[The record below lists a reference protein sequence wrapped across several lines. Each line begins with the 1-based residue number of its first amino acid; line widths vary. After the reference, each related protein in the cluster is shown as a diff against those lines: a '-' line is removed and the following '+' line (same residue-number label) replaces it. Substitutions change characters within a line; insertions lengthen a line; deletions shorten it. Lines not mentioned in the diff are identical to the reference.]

1 MDEETNETPSQI
13 ASNVEPV
20 DAREEVANA
29 GNHYL
34 VARPAVPV
42 PEDELSPEEERR
54 RSRVGNGTAADARRN
69 VDRGR
74 TANVHGERKG
84 LTRDEAQAPVARPPR
99 RRATPRGETN
109 ADGGRRR
116 RRLSPSSNVGFN
128 WRPSKPPSRRRRRR
142 GPSSSDTSAPG
153 FDPRPRRAPFRSRSP
168 YPWTRERR
176 LRTRGIITSSRDR
189 RCPCRRMNSRR
200 RRNGGARASGTES
213 PRTRD
218 ETSTED
224 GPRTRTRQP
233 PPRRDARG
241 RRCPRDTSASTTV
254 RREHPSAPSDVPKD
268 RRLSKTST
276 RSRTRTILRR
286 TPRATSTST
295 ISRGRR
301 VWRRKRRRRAGSRRW
316 RRRDRGAIRG
326 VRATRA
332 GRDRSNSPRGTSAR
346 VRARRVQLRAADAA
360 AAGLVATDAGVAAG
374 LRESSGDSPDKPPRK
389 TLDCVASPRGSE
401 ATPRSNL
408 RESAPPRQAPE
419 VYALTQTR
427 ARARRRK
434 ARARMLLGGTP
445 RGAGSERGRRDRD
458 GEIRVGGCHPGL
470 EVRLSRL
477 ARRLAERGAIVS
489 GCRLG
494 CHLGCRL
501 GCHLARRGAS
511 RVRREGAGAASAFA
525 PADGEEGT
533 DVDGADADGGEYEYA
548 DGEEMVATFSTNALE
563 QILRDV
569 ASRGGLDDLLE
580 GGEGEGGEGDVTAE
594 DVAKIIALVK
604 AQRRERAESSKTNA
618 KRDSEENSRRRS
630 WARARRMRNWARTP
644 RRFRRRNARR
654 EKTRAKRSRGKRW
667 RTFGPNSKG
676 RGRGRDGDGAKTME
690 EKEEEN
696 TSGSVSMSSPTAPS
710 TGPPPPPPPPP
721 WGSASGSAS
730 AAPRRRG
737 ENFPACPPP
746 RRRRR
751 LAGSFPE
758 RPPPPPP
765 PPPGGK
771 LPGRPRRLL
780 LHRLAESFRERPAAS
795 SSTASGESFRER
807 RRRRHRLPAESFSAP
822 PPPPPPPGGKIPG
835 APPPPPPPPGGQRA

>member
-1 MDEETNETPSQI
+1 MDEETNESRASRI

-84 LTRDEAQAPVARPPR
+84 LTRDEAQALGRTAAAASRD
-99 RRATPRGETN
+99 AEGETN

-241 RRCPRDTSASTTV
+241 RRCPRDTSASTTWFEGNTRA
-254 RREHPSAPSDVPKD
+254 RRATSRKD

-301 VWRRKRRRRAGSRRW
+301 VWRRKRRRRARSRRW
-316 RRRDRGAIRG
+316 RRRDRGRFA
-326 VRATRA
+326 AF
-332 GRDRSNSPRGTSAR
+332 GRRAR
-346 VRARRVQLRAADAA
+346 VGIDQTPEDDIRARPGEKGRHARRGRRSGRAPA
-360 AAGLVATDAGVAAG
+360 ATDAGVAAG
-374 LRESSGDSPDKPPRK
+374 LHESSGDSRINPRRK
-389 TLDCVASPRGSE
+389 TSTASHRREDPRRRPGQ
-401 ATPRSNL
+401 T
-408 RESAPPRQAPE
+408 SANRRRRDRRRRFTRW
-419 VYALTQTR
+419 TQTR
-427 ARARRRK
+427 ARRGGERLARGCSWAVRR
-434 ARARMLLGGTP
+434 GGRVP
-445 RGAGSERGRRDRD
+445 NGGRRDRD

-501 GCHLARRGAS
+501 GCHLARR
-511 RVRREGAGAASAFA
+511 RVACPPRG
-525 PADGEEGT
+525 
-533 DVDGADADGGEYEYA
+533 
-548 DGEEMVATFSTNALE
+548 
-563 QILRDV
+563 
-569 ASRGGLDDLLE
+569 RGGGVGVCAPPTRKGLTSTGLTPTE
-580 GGEGEGGEGDVTAE
+580 V
-594 DVAKIIALVK
+594 V
-604 AQRRERAESSKTNA
+604 
-618 KRDSEENSRRRS
+618 
-630 WARARRMRNWARTP
+630 RARRWGRDGGDVLDERAGTDSARRGVA
-644 RRFRRRNARR
+644 RRVGRFARGRRGRRRRGRRHGGGRR
-654 EKTRAKRSRGKRW
+654 EDHRARQGAAQRTRRVVQKQTRNGTRRKTRGGAR
-667 RTFGPNSKG
+667 G
-676 RGRGRDGDGAKTME
+676 RGRGG
-690 EKEEEN
+690 
-696 TSGSVSMSSPTAPS
+696 
-710 TGPPPPPPPPP
+710 
-721 WGSASGSAS
+721 
-730 AAPRRRG
+730 
-737 ENFPACPPP
+737 
-746 RRRRR
+746 
-751 LAGSFPE
+751 
-758 RPPPPPP
+758 
-765 PPPGGK
+765 
-771 LPGRPRRLL
+771 
-780 LHRLAESFRERPAAS
+780 
-795 SSTASGESFRER
+795 
-807 RRRRHRLPAESFSAP
+807 
-822 PPPPPPPGGKIPG
+822 
-835 APPPPPPPPGGQRA
+835 